1 MFDTAGNIKVFNM
14 MMPVDEVTFDQN
26 PKSFQVRKGTNSS
39 SRPQTGSGGQTGV
52 PSPTGTPAGYTNMYR
67 GTLPTQVTFTA
78 LLSDDSGGGVG
89 DAVEQASVVGGGIK
103 ARCDL
108 LLQWTQ
114 PGGGGSLAGAALG
127 AAASALGFK
136 FQSTARPTLLTMQ
149 WGDPARGFLMQGYL
163 KNVSIDYKRFD
174 SAGNPIRA
182 EATCTFEEAP
192 NFLLT
197 MLTNPTSGGVP
208 GRRSRMV
215 RSGESLHSI
224 ATATYERPQAWR
236 AIAEAN
242 GIDDPF
248 RVRPGRTVML
258 PPADE
263 VF

>member
-1 MFDTAGNIKVFNM
+1 MFDTAGNIKIFNT
-14 MMPVDEVTFDQN
+14 MMPIDEVTFDQN
-26 PKSFQVRKGTNSS
+26 PKSFSVRKGTNSTT
-39 SRPQTGSGGQTGV
+39 RPQTSTGTQTGI
-52 PSPTGTPAGYTNMYR
+52 PSPTGKPAGYTNVFR
-67 GTLPTQVTFTA
+67 GPLPTQITFTA

-89 DAVEQASVVGGGIK
+89 DAVEQSTVLGGGIK

-114 PGGGGSLAGAALG
+114 PGGGGSLAGSALA

-136 FQSTARPTLLTMQ
+136 FQTVARQPVLTLQ
-149 WGDPARGFLMQGYL
+149 WGDPARGFLMMGML
-163 KNVSIDYKRFD
+163 KSVSIDYKRFD

-182 EATCTFEEAP
+182 EATCMFEEAP
-192 NFLLT
+192 NALLT

-248 RVRPGRTVML
+248 RVRPGQTVML